1 MKKTLI
7 AYFSLEHSQPVGIT
21 HEIALE
27 IQQLTGGDLFRIEP
41 ADPYPETF
49 KEVNKEA
56 ALKKRENIR
65 PALKR
70 YLDNPDS
77 YQTVFLAYPNYWGT
91 MPMEVFAFVESLDF
105 TGKKVYPICTH
116 EGSGMGYSV
125 IDLKNIIGESLVGEA
140 LALEKSQVISGGGPL
155 RKYIEGISGD

>member
-7 AYFSLEHSQPVGIT
+7 AYFSLEHSEPVGIT
-21 HEIALE
+21 HEVALD
-27 IQQLTGGDLFRIEP
+27 IQKLTDGDLFRIEP
-41 ADPYPETF
+41 VDPYPETF

-65 PALKR
+65 PRLKR
-70 YLDNPDS
+70 YLDNLDG
-77 YQTVFLAYPNYWGT
+77 YQTVFLTYPNYWGT

-116 EGSGMGYSV
+116 EGSGLGYSV
-125 IDLKNIIGESLVGEA
+125 IDLKNMIGESVLGEA
-140 LALEKSQVISGGGPL
+140 LALEKSQIASGGGSL
-155 RKYIEGISGD
+155 RKYIEGIFDD